1 MINQKGSFIYYGGDY
16 NPDQWPEEV
25 WTEDMRLFKK
35 AGVNIVTVPVFSWAK
50 LQPSEEVYDF
60 EWLDRVLDL
69 AYENGI
75 YVCLAT
81 STAAQP
87 AWMSRKYPEVL
98 PVDIEGRKRTHGGR
112 VNFCPNSPVYRKF
125 SAELAEKLAGHY
137 KNHPALAVWHIAN
150 EYGRYCYCETCA
162 SKFRAWLRDRYGS
175 IQELNR
181 RWNMSFWGHAV
192 YDWEEICPPSYL
204 NEMWGDGQR
213 DATCFQG
220 ISIDYN
226 RFMSESSLQCYKAEY
241 DAIKAITPDIPVTT
255 NLMGTF
261 KPLDYFNWAEQM
273 DVVSWDN
280 YPSMNALPGGIA
292 MRHDLM
298 RGLKDGLPFM
308 LMEQTPSQQNWQ
320 PYNSLKRPGVMRL
333 WSYQAMAHGA
343 DAIMFFQ
350 LRRSIGAC
358 EKYHGAV
365 IAHAGHE
372 NTRVFREC
380 EQLGGELREL
390 GGRILDSRLHSRVAI
405 LFDWENW
412 WAVEFS
418 SGPSRDLKYV
428 GQVEKYYNALHSM
441 NISVDMARP
450 NADLSQY
457 DLVIAPV
464 LYMLKP
470 GVADNVQ
477 AFVEKGG
484 MFVTTF
490 FSGIVNENDIVTLGG
505 YPGEFRKLLGIW
517 VEEIDALTPDMKN
530 SIVVDESLRGKTAGL
545 QTEYSC
551 GMLCDILHL
560 EGARALA
567 SYGGDFYAGSPVV
580 TENAYGEGKAYYIA
594 SDPEDSFLKD
604 FLKLLCSEG
613 NIRPPLEAPDGV
625 EVTRRF
631 KGSSV
636 FTFVLNHNNYPV
648 EIPAGAAGGGVELIS
663 GSTVKDS
670 VRLEP
675 KGVAIIENAA

>member
-1 MINQKGSFIYYGGDY
+1 L
-16 NPDQWPEEV
+16 P
-25 WTEDMRLFKK
+25 
-35 AGVNIVTVPVFSWAK
+35 
-50 LQPSEEVYDF
+50 
-60 EWLDRVLDL
+60 
-69 AYENGI
+69 
-75 YVCLAT
+75 T
-81 STAAQP
+81 SIADTA
-87 AWMSRKYPEVL
+87 
-98 PVDIEGRKRTHGGR
+98 I
-112 VNFCPNSPVYRKF
+112 
-125 SAELAEKLAGHY
+125 
-137 KNHPALAVWHIAN
+137 
-150 EYGRYCYCETCA
+150 ETCA
-162 SKFRAWLRDRYGS
+162 SKFRTWLRDRYGS

-181 RWNMSFWGHAV
+181 RWNMSFWGHTV
-192 YDWEEICPPSYL
+192 YDWEEVCPPSYL
-204 NEMWGDGQR
+204 NEMWGASDGQK

-226 RFMSESSLQCYKAEY
+226 RFMSESSLECYKAEY

-261 KPLDYFNWAEQM
+261 KPLDYFRWAEQM

-280 YPSMNALPGGIA
+280 YPSMNMLPGSIA

-380 EQLGGELREL
+380 AQLGGELKEL
-390 GGRILDSRLHSRVAI
+390 GGRILDSKLHSRVAI

-441 NISVDMARP
+441 NISVDLARP

-457 DLVIAPV
+457 DIVIAPV

-470 GVADNVQ
+470 GVADNVK

-484 MFVTTF
+484 TFVTTF

-505 YPGEFRKLLGIW
+505 YPGELRKLLGIW

-530 SIVVDESLRGKTAGL
+530 SIVVNELLRKKAAGL
-545 QTEYSC
+545 HAEYSC

-560 EGARALA
+560 EEARALA
-567 SYGGDFYAGSPVV
+567 VYGGDFYAGSPVL
-580 TENAYGEGKAYYIA
+580 TENAYGKGKAYYIA

-613 NIRPPLEAPDGV
+613 SIKPPLEAPDGV
-625 EVTRRF
+625 EVTQRF

-648 EIPAGAAGGGVELIS
+648 EVSAGAASGGVELIS
-663 GSTVKDS
+663 GSTVKGT

-675 KGVAIIENAA
+675 KGVAIIENNAAEAGACS